1 MSQAAEFWPSAL
13 DRVPVSYTALTVLP
27 CKPVTWFPLTL
38 PSRAPGTAHVRL
50 RCASTWPPNW

>member
-27 CKPVTWFPLTL
+27 RKPVPGGAIGSITGRFI
-38 PSRAPGTAHVRL
+38 RAADM
-50 RCASTWPPNW
+50 